1 MVLFWCL
8 LSVLLIAIL
17 AHLFLLLLVIRYRDA
32 PSIKA
37 SQPAGL
43 CLIATSGAAALMGG
57 CFLIAPP
64 SPITCA
70 IAEPFIFSSITIT
83 GATLAGMAWR
93 VERITYPILMLG
105 RRRSVQLQEGG
116 KSSLLDR
123 TREGLM
129 AIFTKL
135 ATLFVRGQKEDVH
148 RRMSLRQ
155 TITLRSLVQLV
166 FFLSLPQITLQLL
179 NISVISLRK
188 SPTSGVCVRSS
199 NSYWS
204 TLLFGI
210 LFVFL
215 PYMSSL
221 IIASKRKGGANIPS
235 VLSLE
240 MLTQQILTTL
250 VISGSVAPLLAF
262 GSKTS
267 AYIAIYILLAAV
279 FPPAKFVWTKVDQML
294 RKPREMVDIMGSI
307 NATLCHKNLNDRCKQ
322 AIDALEQGH
331 IYEEMDMPNKS
342 LKLYSEALQLWEQN
356 VNRDRDF
363 TGDFTVNEI
372 LQFNSSDGEVI
383 ADLLLAKA
391 KLSEGYAIQ
400 KAAKCY
406 LKAID
411 IYEFAPGMESAE
423 DR

>member
-1 MVLFWCL
+1 M
-8 LSVLLIAIL
+8 
-17 AHLFLLLLVIRYRDA
+17 RYRDA

-116 KSSLLDR
+116 ESSVLDR

-129 AIFTKL
+129 AIFTKM

-155 TITLRSLVQLV
+155 NITLKSLVQLI

-179 NISVISLRK
+179 NICLISLRK
-188 SPTSGVCVRSS
+188 SPTSEMCVRSS
-199 NSYWS
+199 NSWS
-204 TLLFGI
+204 TVLLGI

-240 MLTQQILTTL
+240 MLTQKILTTL

-262 GSKTS
+262 GSSETS
-267 AYIAIYILLAAV
+267 AYIAIYILLTAV
-279 FPPAKFVWTKVDQML
+279 SPPAKFVWTKVDQML
-294 RKPREMVDIMGSI
+294 RKPHAVDIMGSI

-356 VNRDRDF
+356 DNRDRDF
-363 TGDFTVNEI
+363 TGDFTLNEI
-372 LQFNSSDGEVI
+372 LQFNSSDSELI

-411 IYEFAPGMESAE
+411 IYEFAPGMESVE